1 MKMKRFA
8 ALALAACLAAL
19 AGCGGGETLSSS
31 AVPEGGSATA
41 SSQPQEGKGA
51 SESQGSPSGGET
63 ASQEVGLVM
72 QVLEYHKEDG
82 GYGCIAE
89 IPRLEGT
96 VPGLDEANAAVDAL
110 AAEWEEFKALEE
122 HTGGFLLRQIT
133 CYPYSNGKWYQAVVR
148 TITVPTYAYLG
159 EMLSVN
165 YDIENG
171 RPVTVDEALE
181 GFGLTREGLVEKLAA
196 SDLYALTFPE
206 GLEITLEE
214 AEVQAFRMREDGSGV
229 FFLKAR
235 ALMGNGDYYTT
246 LLAWDSR
253 EDSFSGYREKL
264 VGEENPNPS
273 DPPLA
278 WENPDLEL
286 M

>member
-31 AVPEGGSATA
+31 ASSDGSAPA
-41 SSQPQEGKGA
+41 SSQAQEGQGA

-110 AAEWEEFKALEE
+110 AAEWEEFKASEE

-264 VGEENPNPS
+264 VGEEKPNPG